1 MTDCHARRSRR
12 RRVRLLLGA
21 VGCVLFLAVDSA
33 AGYAAPAAVVLN
45 EGTPTF
51 SELETG
57 GWAAKLDL
65 TNVTENAVQLKV
77 RSVQPPVGGLCTVQ
91 FETGPTVVLQAAQQG
106 SVTVTYSKD
115 CNIGQHGADAT
126 LVTNTEPPQ
135 VIDAAIGPPTESPQP
150 DWDALWAFAVALL
163 VSVVVL
169 LVMLYTNEKMTFGA
183 RLTNLPST
191 WSFKESWATNVTAG
205 GGILAGIV
213 GSTEVVKAFLG
224 TEASSSI
231 ALAIVGGAV
240 AVAFVTFGGLLVQT
254 VKYTDSETP
263 TAGGF
268 VLGASCTLAGAFGE
282 LVTLYVTGHK
292 LDLGGWQDR
301 LLPIVIVIGVLLTI
315 YAVISVRATLEV
327 GAPRSPTP
335 LPDSAD
341 TASRHYEEVERDA
354 ALQQVEARQSFAVSV
369 PKDAKRGLLVANDV
383 EKENATPK
391 RVGAALL

>member
-1 MTDCHARRSRR
+1 MRLPLAVVGCA
-12 RRVRLLLGA
+12 LLLA
-21 VGCVLFLAVDSA
+21 VHAA
-33 AGYAAPAAVVLN
+33 AGYAAPAAVVLD

-65 TNVTENAVQLKV
+65 TNATDNTVQLEV
-77 RSVQPPVGGLCTVQ
+77 RSVRPPVGGLCTVQ
-91 FETGPTVVLQAAQQG
+91 FETGPTVALQAAQRG
-106 SVTVTYSKD
+106 SVTVTYSQGCD
-115 CNIGQHGADAT
+115 IGPRGADAT
-126 LVTNTEPPQ
+126 LTTNTKPPQ
-135 VIDAAIGPPTESPQP
+135 AIDATIGPPTESPQP

-163 VSVVVL
+163 VSLVVL
-169 LVMLYTNEKMTFGA
+169 LVMLYTNEKMTFGT

-254 VKYTDSETP
+254 VKYVDSETP

-282 LVTLYVTGHK
+282 LVTLYVTGHS
-292 LDLGGWQDR
+292 LELGGWQDR
-301 LLPIVIVIGVLLTI
+301 LLPIVIVIGIVLTI

-327 GAPRSPTP
+327 GTRPQPPSP
-335 LPDSAD
+335 LSDRAVAAVY
-341 TASRHYEEVERDA
+341 ASRNNEGVDPDA
-354 ALQQVEARQSFAVSV
+354 ALQQIEARLSPAVSV
-369 PKDAKRGLLVANDV
+369 PKVAKRGLLGAKGA
-383 EKENATPK
+383 EKEDATPK